1 MKPMAS
7 TPTDLAAAIRTG
19 GSGKRS
25 LRYISAGLL
34 VLVVGGGVWF
44 AVHRIRNARSGE
56 PAFSTEVLQRGDIRL
71 AITATGNL
79 APTTEVTVGGEL
91 SGTTLEVYVDFND
104 RVSKGTPLA
113 KLDTSKLAQQTEI
126 SRAAVR
132 SAQARVAQAEAT
144 AKESAAALARDR
156 QLSQAGLVSPADLE
170 VTVAG
175 AGRAEADL
183 LSAKATVGEAD
194 AQVRINE
201 FDLSKAIIQS
211 PIDGI
216 VLIRSIEPGQTVAAS
231 FTAPQLFVIA
241 EKLERMKLKVTI
253 AEADI
258 GRVAP
263 GQASTFT
270 VDAWP
275 DRTYTARVSIVQ
287 DLDTNER
294 SLLRRYALGFVF
306 QGFNLLPR
314 TSSLDN
320 VELPLLYRGVSRKE
334 RREKAV
340 AALTSVGLPTKMDST
355 PAELSGGQQQ
365 RVAIARAIVTE
376 PSTLFADEPTGNLDS
391 VTTGDVMELLKRLNE
406 DNNFNIFDTRQIA
419 ETLGSTTQLMTL
431 LLAAVAGV
439 SLLVG
444 GIGIMNIML
453 VSVTERTREIGIRLA
468 IGATAREVLLQFLI
482 EAVTLSCVG
491 GMVGIL
497 LAFGLCAGLAR
508 LIQVPFNFNVQ
519 INVIA
524 FVFAAVVGVLFGYA
538 PARRAARLNPIDA
551 LRNE

>member
-1 MKPMAS
+1 
-7 TPTDLAAAIRTG
+7 
-19 GSGKRS
+19 
-25 LRYISAGLL
+25 
-34 VLVVGGGVWF
+34 
-44 AVHRIRNARSGE
+44 
-56 PAFSTEVLQRGDIRL
+56 
-71 AITATGNL
+71 
-79 APTTEVTVGGEL
+79 
-91 SGTTLEVYVDFND
+91 
-104 RVSKGTPLA
+104 
-113 KLDTSKLAQQTEI
+113 
-126 SRAAVR
+126 
-132 SAQARVAQAEAT
+132 
-144 AKESAAALARDR
+144 
-156 QLSQAGLVSPADLE
+156 
-170 VTVAG
+170 
-175 AGRAEADL
+175 
-183 LSAKATVGEAD
+183 
-194 AQVRINE
+194 
-201 FDLSKAIIQS
+201 
-211 PIDGI
+211 
-216 VLIRSIEPGQTVAAS
+216 
-231 FTAPQLFVIA
+231 
-241 EKLERMKLKVTI
+241 
-253 AEADI
+253 
-258 GRVAP
+258 
-263 GQASTFT
+263 
-270 VDAWP
+270 
-275 DRTYTARVSIVQ
+275 
-287 DLDTNER
+287 
-294 SLLRRYALGFVF
+294 
-306 QGFNLLPR
+306 
-314 TSSLDN
+314 
-320 VELPLLYRGVSRKE
+320 
-334 RREKAV
+334 
-340 AALTSVGLPTKMDST
+340 MDST

-491 GMVGIL
+491 GVVGIL